1 MYLIR
6 SDVIYRVAGKEEKEF
21 ISPFAEELFQQ
32 DSKSWEY
39 DSWKYKDNEG
49 EAEQGMIPRG
59 MLWGG
64 RGKALQP
71 TRIKAR
77 CIFGVQN
84 RLYYVLEM
92 RNSCGLFYYD
102 FTTDREMRLFHK
114 AEFHPRGLFI
124 GEDYSIL
131 TTVENADGTVHL
143 IALDPDGKKEEL
155 LTFGD
160 CIDENPFQKGDT
172 IYYQSSGIARDEQ
185 GNQIATGS
193 TAIYAL
199 NRATGDVETLL
210 ESEKY
215 DYLLPKMAEDGTLY
229 CLQVPYRAQRRYGL
243 KERLIDILLFPWRLL
258 VALFAFLNVFSMFF
272 AKKPL
277 TMAGGPDMQKTD
289 ISRRILHNR
298 VVNLQETMR
307 KEGRKVAAPRDWKL
321 VRFQN
326 GTVSEI
332 ASNVLWFELDAQGV
346 PVFTDGY
353 TIYDSSGTK
362 QCAFDD
368 LISGL
373 TLAPNPVKS

>member
-6 SDVIYRVAGKEEKEF
+6 SDVIYRVAEKEEKEF

-49 EAEQGMIPRG
+49 EAEEGMIPRG

-77 CIFGVQN
+77 SIFGVQN

-102 FTTDREMRLFHK
+102 FTADREMRLFHK

-124 GEDYSIL
+124 ADDYSIL

-143 IALDPDGKKEEL
+143 IALNSEGKKEEL

-160 CIDENPFQKGDT
+160 CVDENPFQKGDT

-185 GNQIATGS
+185 GQQVATGS
-193 TAIYAL
+193 TAINAL
-199 NRATGDVETLL
+199 NRATGDVKTLI

-215 DYLLPKMAEDGTLY
+215 DYLLPKVSEDGTLY
-229 CLQVPYRAQRRYGL
+229 CLQVPYRAQKRYGL
-243 KERLIDILLFPWRLL
+243 KERLIDILLFPWRLC

-298 VVNLQETMR
+298 VVNVQETMR
-307 KEGRKVAAPRDWKL
+307 KEGRKVAAPCDW
-321 VRFQN
+321 
-326 GTVSEI
+326 
-332 ASNVLWFELDAQGV
+332 
-346 PVFTDGY
+346 
-353 TIYDSSGTK
+353 
-362 QCAFDD
+362 
-368 LISGL
+368 
-373 TLAPNPVKS
+373 